1 MNNSFFPYSEV
12 REEQQRIIDTINKN
26 LDKRY
31 FVIEAG
37 TGVGKS
43 GIAVEAGLSDGKGY
57 IITDSLQ
64 LQNQYSTDFSSYLK
78 NMMGK
83 SNYRCFVKPSLT
95 CATGPCTYSDGGMKQ
110 AMHCYK
116 MGNCPYKQA
125 KDDATNSPLFLTN
138 YAYVIASAKHDPK
151 FQKRNTI
158 IFDEAHLLEKHLTE
172 QCTIDINIDNLNKS
186 FDILKTAL
194 PYEEEIL
201 KTPLKKFNGNYEDI
215 INTLSDVCN
224 RQLEQQE
231 KQLKVLTASLF
242 GPDDKSKDDPL
253 LGAMISD
260 SSQKFYDFKNLC
272 GNLDTY
278 RMSSRN
284 DWIESLNET
293 IDSKTQEPIVTL
305 QIRPLKIDWVY
316 KQYLDPLAAD
326 HVYFLS
332 ATILDAD
339 LFCATLG
346 LNKED
351 VCFIREDSTFD
362 SELSPIYNIGNCSTN
377 YQALQ
382 DPANLDEIVS
392 SVDMIM
398 KIYPNSKGIIHSG
411 NKKISNYLKRNLHSD
426 RLLVNDGTLNNRDIY
441 EKHINSDKPTV
452 LVSSSMAEGVDLKD
466 DLSRFQIVIKM
477 PFDSLADPRIKKL
490 TEINNS
496 WYSCEM
502 MKKFIQQCGRS
513 TRNKNDHC
521 DTFVL
526 DSLFWRYIKTA
537 KDKNWLP
544 NQFLN
549 RCRNMDGSKP
559 TL

>member
-12 REEQQRIIDTINKN
+12 RDEQQRIIDTINKN
-26 LDKRY
+26 LSKRY
-31 FVIEAG
+31 FIIEAG

-57 IITDSLQ
+57 IVTDSIQ
-64 LQNQYSTDFSSYLK
+64 LQNQYNADFSAYLK

-95 CATGPCTYSDGGMKQ
+95 CATGPCTYSENGMKQ
-110 AMHCYK
+110 AMSCYK
-116 MGNCPYKQA
+116 MGHCPYKTA
-125 KDDATNSPLFLTN
+125 KDEANNSPLFLTN
-138 YAYVIASAKHDPK
+138 YAYLIATARHDPK

-172 QCTIDINIDNLNKS
+172 QCTIDINIDKLDQT
-186 FDILKTAL
+186 FDIMKSAL
-194 PYEEEIL
+194 PQELEIL
-201 KTPLKKFNGNYEDI
+201 KTPLKKLNGAYQQFID
-215 INTLSDVCN
+215 TLSDVCN
-224 RQLEQQE
+224 RQLEQEE
-231 KQLKVLTASLF
+231 KQMKIITATLF
-242 GPDDKSKDDPL
+242 EDRDEKDDVL
-253 LGAMISD
+253 NSLVSE
-260 SSQKFYDFKNLC
+260 SSQRFYDFQNLC

-278 RMSSRN
+278 KMSDRD

-293 IDSKTQEPIVTL
+293 IDSKTQEPVVTL

-316 KQYLDPLAAD
+316 KQYLDTAATD

-339 LFCATLG
+339 LFCETLG
-346 LNKED
+346 LDKDN

-362 SELSPIYNIGNCSTN
+362 SDMSPIYNIGNCKTN
-377 YQALQ
+377 YAALQ
-382 DPANLDEIVS
+382 DTANMDTIVET
-392 SVDMIM
+392 VDMIM
-398 KIYPNSKGIIHSG
+398 QIYPNSKGIIHSG
-411 NKKISNYLKRNLHSD
+411 NKKISNYLKNKLKSS
-426 RLLVNDGTLNNRDIY
+426 RLLVNDGTFNNRDIY
-441 EKHINSDKPTV
+441 EKHISSDQPTV

-490 TEINNS
+490 TEMNS
-496 WYSCEM
+496 NWYSCEM

-513 TRNKNDHC
+513 TRNKEDHC

-526 DSLFWRYIKTA
+526 DSLFWKYIKTA

-544 NQFLN
+544 QQFLN

-559 TL
+559 NF